1 MNTRFI
7 PATDSAY
14 ELAPSTDSQPIPC
27 DYQGH
32 PFWDRQSPL
41 CLSLHLIFVKYAA
54 THRRLSGYALR
65 QAIKLFF
72 DFAKDFNERNP
83 ESLRLNHLTDISAE
97 VFNNFRTYLL
107 TNGEKKN
114 NASKLKSAITL
125 VSKET
130 DLLPQIHLSA
140 ITGTAA
146 KSTPPITGETY
157 EMLVGALCT
166 HVDSLYE
173 KLAFREK
180 VAAAEP
186 YLFEDVIQTYT
197 PNHTR
202 ENIFKWAQYR
212 RDTKQK
218 ITSRFV
224 EDKIKHSND
233 PELLALLDAP
243 EHLIEFN
250 KLYEARPDCYR
261 FESPTDPFVHNS
273 LWHWDPDESRVLK
286 TLLTHGY
293 PMDVSLETIAT
304 TYAPKYLVSRGDCQN
319 IVQLMLFRWNR
330 IGAKRLIQYPVRP
343 WDDVLGAY
351 YPTMVDMACIILFCM
366 LQSNW
371 NKESVLAV
379 DGDNM
384 EHPLTGAAC
393 ESQVILQSEKNRS
406 QGNDK
411 PYYAP
416 KDVITRSN
424 RHDKYSV
431 FNLLKLAEKLSKPLV
446 GYEFDVRPFG
456 QEKVDY
462 NDMFLC
468 LRYYGSWPS
477 KGGRHTAA
485 NNLKAFTRGVK
496 DFLTLYPVYEKGERL
511 KSAKDITKRLRP
523 TWALFQRKENKS
535 GLGLL
540 AMQMHH
546 EDPSTTDISYDSSGA
561 AVQERFERLASE
573 QEAILDLLRKREF
586 SGLLGEKQAPV
597 IDVPMKVFHI
607 PGHELP
613 LWSCANQRRPTWS
626 GARHHVKEG
635 ERCYSIKNCLF
646 CEQCM
651 IHEESLP
658 YLMQRRIHVTE
669 LIEDRLETDSD
680 YSDDLE
686 TESSIISSILEEWND
701 DDAIKWAARYE
712 RRNPALLP
720 RDLDFLQLI
729 FEEEDMK

>member
-1 MNTRFI
+1 MTSLFT
-7 PATDSAY
+7 PATESSY
-14 ELAPSTDSQPIPC
+14 ELAPTTDSQPIPC

-32 PFWDRQSPL
+32 PFWDKQSPL
-41 CLSLHLIFVKYAA
+41 CLSLHLVFVKYAA
-54 THRRLSGYALR
+54 THRRISGYGLR

-83 ESLRLNHLTDISAE
+83 ESLRLKYLTDISAE
-97 VFNNFRTYLL
+97 VFNNFRTFLL
-107 TNGEKKN
+107 ANQEKKE

-125 VSKET
+125 ISKET
-130 DLLPQIHLSA
+130 DLLPQIQLSP
-140 ITGTAA
+140 ITGKDQKKTL
-146 KSTPPITGETY
+146 PLVGETY
-157 EMLVGALCT
+157 EMLASALKT
-166 HVDSLYE
+166 HVDTLYE
-173 KLAFREK
+173 KLAFRET

-186 YLFEDVIQTYT
+186 YVFDDVIQTYT

-212 RDTKQK
+212 REHKLK
-218 ITSRFV
+218 IATRMV
-224 EDKIKHSND
+224 ADKIKHTND
-233 PELLALLDAP
+233 PELAALMDSPDL
-243 EHLIEFN
+243 LGEFN
-250 KLYEARPDCYR
+250 NLYEARSDCYR

-273 LWHWDPDESRVLK
+273 LWHWDADESRVHK
-286 TLLTHGY
+286 TLLKHGY
-293 PMDVSLETIAT
+293 PMDLSLDSIAT
-304 TYAPKYLVSRGDCQN
+304 TYAPKYLMSKGDCQD
-319 IVQLMLFRWNR
+319 IIQLLLFRWNR
-330 IGAKRLIQYPVRP
+330 VGAKRLIKHPVRP

-351 YPTMVDMACIILFCM
+351 YPTMVDMSCIILFAM

-371 NKESVLAV
+371 NKESVLCV

-384 EHPLTGAAC
+384 EHPLTGAAS
-393 ESQVILQSEKNRS
+393 ESQVIVQSEKNRS
-406 QGNDK
+406 QGLDK

-416 KDVITRSN
+416 KDVIASSN
-424 RHDKYSV
+424 RNDKYSV
-431 FNLLKLAEKLSKPLV
+431 YNLLKLAEKLSQPLV

-456 QEKVDY
+456 QEKVPY
-462 NDMFLC
+462 NDLFLC

-496 DFLTLYPVYEKGERL
+496 DFLTLYPVYEKGARL

-523 TWALFQRKENKS
+523 TWSLYQRKEKS
-535 GLGLL
+535 TGLGLL

-546 EDPSTTDISYDSSGA
+546 SDQNTTDVSYDSSGA
-561 AVQERFERLASE
+561 AVQERYERLASE
-573 QEAILDLLRKREF
+573 QEAILELLRKREF
-586 SGLLGEKQAPV
+586 TGLLGLKQAPA

-613 LWSCANQRRPTWS
+613 LWSCSNQRRPTWI
-626 GARHHVKEG
+626 GARNHVKEG
-635 ERCYSIKNCLF
+635 DRCYSIRNCLF

-669 LIEDRLETDSD
+669 LIDDQLETDSD
-680 YSDDLE
+680 YSNSLE